1 MKRMDSFASSYA
13 EVLRQ
18 AEEVF
23 GGREAADNW
32 LNKPALGLEGRRP
45 IDLLSS
51 TEGCELVY
59 TFLVRIEYGVYH

>member
-1 MKRMDSFASSYA
+1 MKRMDSFASGYT

-23 GGREAADNW
+23 GGREAADKW

-51 TEGCELVY
+51 PEGCELVY